1 MTTPADRSDAI
12 PSLVT
17 APPAG
22 QSAID
27 PPLELA
33 CDRLRRE
40 WQPGCRL
47 IEELVAS
54 APADRRPFWLRRLLS
69 IEIGLA
75 RSSGSA
81 GGGDHA
87 ALEPLR
93 SRFPSDADTVR
104 AAWDLA
110 NQTRVSWLSRPSRP
124 LGSAADAVTLPAAVC
139 TTTRYSGLRLF
150 RRGGMAD
157 LLIAHDEELG
167 RETIVKT
174 LRRDYA
180 ANEELRAQFAAEA
193 EITGRLDHPGIVPVF
208 GVGQDIDG
216 HLFYAMQVIRGRDLH
231 TEIQEAHA
239 ERRARGGAAAWQ
251 RRRLDLIERLIAVC
265 NTVAYA
271 HDAGVLHCDLKP
283 LNVMVGRYGE
293 TYVVDWGLATTF
305 DRPTELRNEATV
317 APRQPLQSD
326 QRGYTKSY
334 VSPEQYRQEGILH
347 PCSDVYSL
355 GATLYEILTGAPPIP
370 ADDPNFSDL
379 LTSGRY
385 PAPRSIDRS
394 IPRPVDAICRKAL
407 EVAPHKRYQT
417 AKELAADLRNWLR
430 DDEVTALRDGPIARG
445 CRQARRHRV
454 ITAAVAVA
462 LPLLAIA
469 ATWIGLTTKHA
480 KLAESRFIK
489 ALDTF
494 EKISQPLAEG
504 EKSNLEVIGPLAS
517 DIEAFAADFL
527 KDHSVAA
534 AQRARVLE
542 LQSLALG
549 LTDPGSGKSQESLE
563 KAESFY
569 GSAGDDLVTRYRLA
583 CNLLR
588 QGRHAI
594 EADPADAR
602 QHLEKALA
610 GLEDV
615 ADEDERVLKD
625 VELVQSRVK
634 RRLAEAHHDLGRA
647 YLALAENPAAGKP
660 ADNFDASE
668 HHFQKGLTLRRELDE
683 RSEVKDPYERR
694 AVRRDLARSSGFL
707 GDLHLRRGQIDT
719 ALDDY
724 EQSLKSR
731 RALLKT
737 SPGDPETR
745 FQCARGEAN
754 FAWIE
759 LVEKHDLAK
768 ALEHLEE
775 ACKLQA
781 ELVAD
786 FSEDLEFNADLGVSL
801 QTLAELALF
810 ADLSASATVT
820 PATAERSRKW
830 LEDARDLF
838 TRLGTKD
845 PHNDED
851 LAWNAALLAEVLL
864 LTDPD
869 AARASAE
876 EAAKL
881 LAKLDDG
888 ERQTP
893 EREFVSAIVSGVLGK
908 PEEAKRAL
916 RDALAKG
923 GNSFARYE
931 AHLRLGLASLQA
943 DESVAKAINDNRA
956 KSLSAAK

>member
-1 MTTPADRSDAI
+1 MMSSGDRSDAI
-12 PSLVT
+12 PALVT
-17 APPAG
+17 VPPAD
-22 QSAID
+22 QTAVD
-27 PPLELA
+27 PPLEIA
-33 CDRLRRE
+33 CDRLRQA

-54 APADRRPFWLRRLLS
+54 APADRRAFWLRRLLA

-75 RSSGSA
+75 RGSGDQ
-81 GGGDHA
+81 GD
-87 ALEPLR
+87 LEPLR

-110 NQTRVSWLSRPSRP
+110 NQTRVSWSSRPSRP
-124 LGSAADAVTLPAAVC
+124 LGSAADAVTLSAAVC
-139 TTTRYSGLRLF
+139 TSTRYSGLRLY

-157 LLIAHDEELG
+157 LLLAHDEELG

-180 ANEELRAQFAAEA
+180 SNEELLAQFAAEA

-216 HLFYAMQVIRGRDLH
+216 HLFYVMQVIRGRDLH

-334 VSPEQYRQEGILH
+334 VSPEQYRQGGLLR

-355 GATLYEILTGAPPIP
+355 GASLYEILTGAPPIP
-370 ADDPNFSDL
+370 ADDPNFSDR

-394 IPRPVDAICRKAL
+394 IPRAVDAICRKAL
-407 EVAPHKRYQT
+407 AVAPQNRYQT
-417 AKELAADLRNWLR
+417 AKALAADLRNWLR
-430 DDEVTALRDGPIARG
+430 DDEVSALPDGPIARA

-462 LPLLAIA
+462 LPLAAIA
-469 ATWIGLTTKHA
+469 ATWIGLTTRHA
-480 KLAESRFIK
+480 KLAELRFIK

-494 EKISQPLAEG
+494 EKISAPLAEG
-504 EKSNLEVIGPLAS
+504 EKSNLDVIRPLAG
-517 DIEAFAADFL
+517 DIETFAADFL
-527 KDHSVAA
+527 KDRSVAA

-549 LTDPGSGKSQESLE
+549 LTDPGGEKSLKSLE
-563 KAESFY
+563 QAEKVY
-569 GSAGDDLVTRYRLA
+569 ESAGDDLVNRYRRA

-594 EADPADAR
+594 DVDPSDAKD
-602 QHLEKALA
+602 HLEKALS

-615 ADEDERVLKD
+615 ADEDEGALKA
-625 VELVQSRVK
+625 VELRQSRVK

-647 YLALAENPAAGKP
+647 YLALADHPDAGKP
-660 ADNFDASE
+660 AENFDASE
-668 HHFQKGLTLRRELDE
+668 HHFQRGLKLRQELDG
-683 RSEVKDPYERR
+683 RSEVKDPFERR

-707 GDLHLRRGQIDT
+707 GDLHLRRGQVDT

-724 EQSLKSR
+724 DQSLESR
-731 RALLKT
+731 RALLKA
-737 SPGDPETR
+737 SPGDPESR

-754 FAWIE
+754 FAWVE
-759 LVEKHDLAK
+759 LVERHDLAA
-768 ALEHLEE
+768 ALKHLEE
-775 ACKLQA
+775 ARKLQA
-781 ELVAD
+781 ELVDD
-786 FSEDLEFNADLGVSL
+786 FSDDPDFSTDLGVTL

-810 ADLSASATVT
+810 ADLSAAATVT
-820 PATAERSRKW
+820 PATAELSRKW

-838 TRLGTKD
+838 TRLGAKD
-845 PHNDED
+845 PDNEEH

-864 LTDPD
+864 SNDPD
-869 AARASAE
+869 AAHRSAE
-876 EAAKL
+876 EAATL
-881 LAKLDDG
+881 LAKLDEAKTA
-888 ERQTP
+888 ERD
-893 EREFVSAIVSGVLGK
+893 FIAAVVAGVLGK
-908 PEEAKRAL
+908 RDEARRTL
-916 RDALAKG
+916 RDALSKG

-956 KSLSAAK
+956 KNLSAAK